1 MKCGMQMTEEE
12 VFKFQDEKINHSL
25 LIKLKT
31 TSTGN
36 MIYLLSL
43 KPPIFNF
50 LYNFVFQLIILYYI
64 SATYSSL
71 LRKKSDCIY
80 IVPLRCISS

>member
-36 MIYLLSL
+36 MIYLLSF
-43 KPPIFNF
+43 FNF
-50 LYNFVFQLIILYYI
+50 LYNFVFQIIILYYI

-80 IVPLRCISS
+80 IVPLGCISS

>member
-43 KPPIFNF
+43 KPPF
-50 LYNFVFQLIILYYI
+50 LISCTILYF
-64 SATYSSL
+64 
-71 LRKKSDCIY
+71 K
-80 IVPLRCISS
+80 

>member
-1 MKCGMQMTEEE
+1 MKCGMQMTEEV

-36 MIYLLSL
+36 MIYLFSL
-43 KPPIFNF
+43 KPPF
-50 LYNFVFQLIILYYI
+50 LISCTILYFRLLFYI
-64 SATYSSL
+64 ISL
-71 LRKKSDCIY
+71 QHILPYYVKNQTSFI
-80 IVPLRCISS
+80 